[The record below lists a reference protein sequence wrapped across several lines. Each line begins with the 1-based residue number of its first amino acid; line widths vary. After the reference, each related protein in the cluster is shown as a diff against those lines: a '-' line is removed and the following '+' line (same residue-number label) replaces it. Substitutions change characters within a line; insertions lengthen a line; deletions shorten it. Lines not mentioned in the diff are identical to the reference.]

1 MQAISA
7 ARAFFG
13 DCSDCLDKACAAKIR
28 NLAFVPADILPGKP
42 LGNSLFEVA
51 SDIAVANADLE
62 RDHATGR
69 QVLRSITRL
78 VQLSESVDVRWSIRF
93 S

>member
-13 DCSDCLDKACAAKIR
+13 DCSECLDKACAAKIR

-42 LGNSLFEVA
+42 LCNSLSEVA

-62 RDHATGR
+62 RDHASGR
-69 QVLRSITRL
+69 QVLRSITRFGRA
-78 VQLSESVDVRWSIRF
+78 V
-93 S
+93 

>member
-13 DCSDCLDKACAAKIR
+13 ECSDCLDKACAAKIL

-62 RDHATGR
+62 RDHASGR
-69 QVLRSITRL
+69 QVLRSITRFGRA
-78 VQLSESVDVRWSIRF
+78 V
-93 S
+93 